1 MGKDSEERMEIEDL
15 CMEDTKGYICE
26 GRENDIYGVLCERQM
41 IEEPRDDW
49 SESRH
54 Y

>member
-1 MGKDSEERMEIEDL
+1 MNQDRVAIEDL
-15 CMEDTKGYICE
+15 CMQDTKGYICSSKDIDSYE
-26 GRENDIYGVLCERQM
+26 SLCAKQLPTENY
-41 IEEPRDDW
+41 DDW